1 MTSNIYTDKY
11 FGPYL
16 LDNNQRFLPRQKK
29 VSFGSNQ
36 FIKVVCTNNMS
47 KIKEIKGKTLVV
59 SSRAMPRRGEQPDD
73 AAKD

>member
-1 MTSNIYTDKY
+1 LTTTKGFSPGK
-11 FGPYL
+11 
-16 LDNNQRFLPRQKK
+16 KK